1 MPVHLICLYEE
12 HQQRRQKHQKHEGA
26 GRSSGS
32 KGYLAF
38 SKLLTRCIRLVH
50 QAALP
55 RKSQN
60 DVPTPLSLTSSYS
73 RFPWRCHLAKSWIPA
88 SSSRNISP
96 AYLMLYVQ
104 VGDTERSLHPPPG
117 YFCMHPRS
125 LSPTERAGQ
134 APGKENQAPDESC
147 EDEYAKPVEAPCF
160 WHPTANP

>member
-125 LSPTERAGQ
+125 SMVRMEKNPHSVVFNTLGVPVVQS
-134 APGKENQAPDESC
+134 
-147 EDEYAKPVEAPCF
+147 AK
-160 WHPTANP
+160 HPIEKY